1 MPQTLSEHLAGGA
14 TQLCHCWRIS
24 RSDGVT
30 QGFTDH
36 DGPLSFDGTEFEA
49 ESGITASA
57 MQTTTGLAADNGEIA
72 GALKSS
78 AISEEDLRAGV
89 YDDASLEIWQVHW
102 PDPSLRQLRFR
113 GRLGEI
119 TMSADAFSVEL
130 RGLSDL
136 LSRPFGRVIQSGC
149 SAVLGDSACGVN
161 LNAPENVAELTV
173 ETVTESR
180 LLALTGSG
188 GVQNGRFERG
198 RIVVLNGGAAGRSG
212 LIKRH
217 EIVDGKTRLEL
228 WEPMRKAPQLGD
240 RVKCFAGC
248 DKTAAMCKGRFG
260 NFVNF
265 QGFPHVPGDDWLM
278 AYPRSSDSHSGGSL
292 VG

>member
-1 MPQTLSEHLAGGA
+1 MPQSISDHLASGA
-14 TQLCHCWRIS
+14 TQLCNCWRIS

-36 DGPLSFDGTEFEA
+36 DGPISFDGTHFEA
-49 ESGITASA
+49 ESGISASA
-57 MQTTTGLAADNGEIA
+57 MQTTSGLAADNGEIA

-78 AISEEDLRAGV
+78 AISEENLRAGV
-89 YDDASLEIWQVHW
+89 YDNAALEIWQVHW
-102 PDPSLRQLRFR
+102 PDPTVRELRFR

-119 TMSADAFSVEL
+119 TLSGDTYSVEL

-149 SAVLGDSACGVN
+149 SAVLGDTACGVN
-161 LNAPENVAELTV
+161 LNAPENVANFTV
-173 ETVTESR
+173 ASVSEGR
-180 LLALTGSG
+180 LLTLSGSG

-198 RIVVLNGGAAGRSG
+198 RIEVLSGAASGRTG

-217 EIVDGKTRLEL
+217 AIVESDTRLEL
-228 WEPMRKAPQLGD
+228 WEPMRKAPQPGD
-240 RVKCFAGC
+240 QVKCFAGC
-248 DKTAAMCKGRFG
+248 DKSAAMCKGRFG
-260 NFVNF
+260 NFANF

-278 AYPRSSDSHSGGSL
+278 AYPRNSGNNSGGSL